1 MRYAVMII
9 CLVVG
14 VAAIILF
21 ILGMNDPTT
30 IPAPMEAPVPLT
42 RVNW

>member
-14 VAAIILF
+14 VAAAVLLLTGGYDYGPIA
-21 ILGMNDPTT
+21 PTQ
-30 IPAPMEAPVPLT
+30 APLT
-42 RVNW
+42 RLP